1 MNHLTNEQFE
11 DIMQGNDIDLT
22 HLNQCRDCRDSLVEK
37 QAIAARLRS
46 SFASVKADK
55 GLADRIRD
63 RINQSSKTTET
74 AKSIQHTWTT
84 QLHHKVW
91 PALATAAAIFVVLVP
106 LSMYVLTP
114 STASAAQAELVMI
127 HQQNLGP
134 HREFYNDADPKKLAE
149 YFRDK
154 LGFTPAFP
162 CTGQGMKIRGCCVVH
177 FKGQIVGSYVVDTP
191 RGIISIIVVTD
202 TPRQMGMT
210 HMPEKKGYEQSL
222 WKSSYAQCN
231 MVIVRLDGYS
241 YCAVGEISKISHKYL
256 KDLLN
261 RLLPNTQ
268 QKEHANPGLGDN
280 NGQPGIGTDTGLRV
294 MEIAQLKCGDIRA

>member
-22 HLNQCRDCRDSLVEK
+22 HLNQCQDCRDSLAEK

-46 SFASVKADK
+46 AFASVKADD
-55 GLADRIRD
+55 GLADRIRCQIKQNSEIAD
-63 RINQSSKTTET
+63 S

-84 QLHHKVW
+84 RLHHKLW
-91 PALATAAAIFVVLVP
+91 PALATAAAILIVLVP
-106 LSMYVLTP
+106 LSLFFSLP
-114 STASAAQAELVMI
+114 SAAKAAQAELVMI

-134 HREFYNDADPKKLAE
+134 HREFYRDADPEKLAE
-149 YFRDK
+149 YFKDK

-162 CTGQGMKIRGCCVVH
+162 CTGQGMAIRGCCVAH

-191 RGIISIIVVTD
+191 KGVISIIIVTD
-202 TPRQMGMT
+202 TPRQIGMT
-210 HMPEKKGYEQSL
+210 HMPEKTGYEQSL

-231 MVIVRLDGYS
+231 MVTVRLGDYS
-241 YCAVGEISKISHKYL
+241 YCAIGGISKISHKYL

-261 RLLPNTQ
+261 RLLPNT
-268 QKEHANPGLGDN
+268 KMNE
-280 NGQPGIGTDTGLRV
+280 
-294 MEIAQLKCGDIRA
+294 